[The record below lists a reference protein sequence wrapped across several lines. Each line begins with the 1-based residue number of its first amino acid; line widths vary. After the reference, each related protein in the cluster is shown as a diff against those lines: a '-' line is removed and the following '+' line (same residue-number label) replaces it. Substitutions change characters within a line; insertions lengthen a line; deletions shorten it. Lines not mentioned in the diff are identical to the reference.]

1 MAPLPDKGFINTK
14 GTTSLGNPIILAT
27 GDIKLLTRSNNLA
40 LLNIFTATIIA
51 NKIWKYIGTNL

>member
-40 LLNIFTATIIA
+40 LLN
-51 NKIWKYIGTNL
+51 KKG